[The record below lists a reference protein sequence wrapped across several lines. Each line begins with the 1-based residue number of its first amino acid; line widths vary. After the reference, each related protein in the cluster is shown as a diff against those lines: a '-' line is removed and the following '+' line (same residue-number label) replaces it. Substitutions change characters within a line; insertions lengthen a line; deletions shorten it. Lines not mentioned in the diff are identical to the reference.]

1 MGEPVSDD
9 GIAVLWS
16 LLSSED
22 ATEREDHDHAKTTT
36 TDRNNKVTRHGAHNK
51 TTTRDHAKT
60 TTTDDDAIAM
70 ATRTHGG
77 ATERTNADHAKTT
90 TTDHDAITNTNAAK
104 DTQLLSLT
112 TQQIYEMLE

>member
-1 MGEPVSDD
+1 MSEPVSDD

-36 TDRNNKVTRHGAHNK
+36 TD
-51 TTTRDHAKT
+51 
-60 TTTDDDAIAM
+60 
-70 ATRTHGG
+70 
-77 ATERTNADHAKTT
+77 
-90 TTDHDAITNTNAAK
+90 HDAITNTNAAK

-112 TQQIYEMLE
+112 TQQICEVLE